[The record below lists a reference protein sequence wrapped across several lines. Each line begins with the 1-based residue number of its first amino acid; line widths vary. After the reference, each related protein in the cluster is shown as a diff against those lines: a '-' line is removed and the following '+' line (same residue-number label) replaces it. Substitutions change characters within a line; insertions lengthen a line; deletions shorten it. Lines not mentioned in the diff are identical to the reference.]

1 MADNLVIFGHTYNGV
16 NGFKAKDTNNNE
28 ITYTPGGSA
37 PVLET
42 LNLSYTP
49 SETAISD
56 TQTPSTGYDGF
67 DEVNVSVSAISS
79 SYVGSGV
86 TRQSAQT
93 IHPSTN
99 DQSIAASQYL
109 TGAQTIKGVLL
120 TNLSAE
126 NIKKDVV
133 VKIGDSAD
141 DDCVTSV
148 TGTYEGSGSSALYPL
163 VNGTKTFSNGTTVT
177 ITNGC
182 HVEITIAAG
191 NSSQGFIDLSD
202 ISENSNNF
210 NTADNVKNHSA
221 KFSISA
227 NQTAIYMIYNLTA
240 PNTSDYNVYGTGT
253 SNLGMAIA
261 SLQPSVGFGWANKKF
276 TSASNVGCLF
286 FCSTTPGNYS
296 FDVGFYVNGVKYV

>member
-16 NGFKAKDTNNNE
+16 EGFKATDTNNNE

-86 TRQSAQT
+86 TRQGAQT

-141 DDCVTSV
+141 DDCVTSI

-163 VNGTKTFSNGTTVT
+163 VNGTKTFSDGTTVT

-182 HVEITIAAG
+182 HVEVYHP
-191 NSSQGFIDLSD
+191 NSTKGWVDLSD
-202 ISENSNNF
+202 LTENTNAW
-210 NTADNVKNHSA
+210 NTASNVQNHSA
-221 KFSISA
+221 KFSIGSNQSA
-227 NQTAIYMIYNLTA
+227 VLMAYNISAGSIT
-240 PNTSDYNVYGTGT
+240 DFNVYGTGT
-253 SNLGMAIA
+253 SNLDMALQVASPNPYGMK
-261 SLQPSVGFGWANKKF
+261 NKTF
-276 TSASNVGCLF
+276 TTASNVGCIF
-286 FCSTTPGNYS
+286 FVATNSGTYS
-296 FDVGFYVNGVKYV
+296 FDIGFYVNGVKYV